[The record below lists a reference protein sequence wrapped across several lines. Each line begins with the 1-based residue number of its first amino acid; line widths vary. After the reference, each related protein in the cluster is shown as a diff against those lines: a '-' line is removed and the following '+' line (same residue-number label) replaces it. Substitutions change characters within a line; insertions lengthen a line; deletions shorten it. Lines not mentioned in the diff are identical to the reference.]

1 MKYVLVSGGV
11 ISGIGKAS
19 SSGLLLKTTGLKV
32 TAIKIDP
39 YLNVDAGTLGPLEH
53 GECFVLKDGGE
64 SDLDLGNYERYL
76 NLNLT
81 NENNITTGKIYK
93 AVIERERKGDYIG
106 RTVQVVPHIT
116 DAIQDWIQ
124 RVARIPVDDSSEE
137 PDVCIIELGGTVGD
151 IESMPFVEA
160 LTQFRYKVGKGN
172 LVNIHV
178 SYVPIIN
185 GEEKTKPTQHA
196 IRQMR
201 SAGLIPDLIACRCE
215 RALNE
220 ATTQKIARSCQVQF
234 EQVVTVRDIET
245 IYQVPL
251 LLEEQGLLDR
261 LREALMLDQLS
272 LPPTLVSKG
281 SNLWKVWKKTVV
293 SKPYLE
299 PVNIALV
306 GKYIALPDSYLS
318 VIKALEHSA
327 MRCNRKL
334 NLVWID
340 AEHLEDATLQSDPTT
355 YHRAWSQLTIASG
368 CVSGMVKAAKWAR
381 ECKVPYLGICLG
393 MQVAV
398 IEAAR
403 NICGYGDA
411 TSEEFD
417 ANAEHR
423 VVIFMPEGSKE
434 IMGGTMRLGTK
445 TTHFQPESEW
455 SKLRALYGDGA
466 VMEERHRHRYEV
478 NPDYVEEL
486 ERAGLNFIGKDET
499 GKRMEVVELK
509 DHPFFVGVQAHP
521 EFTSRVL
528 APSPTYLGFVAAST
542 GCLDQVIR
550 DIRQQKKLPNELVNG
565 VNEINL
571 DSLSAQQL
579 SQVKKQLDEELEHL
593 TSSFAQLHAA
603 QSKFRECLRCVQDRN
618 KSPALRESNP
628 ILVPLTNSLYVPGTL
643 SSASHVV
650 VDIGTGFYV
659 EKELKSAADFY
670 ENKVGELG
678 ASIKDLETIVQAK
691 TNNVRV
697 VEEVLRQKMAA
708 GAQTPPP

>member
-11 ISGIGKAS
+11 ISGIAS

-178 SYVPIIN
+178 SYVPIIH

-196 IRQMR
+196 IKQMR

-215 RALNE
+215 RALDE
-220 ATTQKIARSCQVQF
+220 ATTQKIARSCQVEFQ
-234 EQVVTVRDIET
+234 QVVTVRDIET

-251 LLEEQGLLDR
+251 LLEEQGLLHR

-272 LPPTLVSKG
+272 IPPALVHKG
-281 SNLWKVWKKTVV
+281 EGLWQLWKKTVV
-293 SKPYLE
+293 TKPYLE
-299 PVNIALV
+299 PVIIALV
-306 GKYIALPDSYLS
+306 GKYIALPDSICPGGFGGRG
-318 VIKALEHSA
+318 VA
-327 MRCNRKL
+327 
-334 NLVWID
+334 
-340 AEHLEDATLQSDPTT
+340 
-355 YHRAWSQLTIASG
+355 
-368 CVSGMVKAAKWAR
+368 GMVKAAKWAR
-381 ECKVPYLGICLG
+381 ECKIPYLGICLG

-398 IEAAR
+398 IEAAQ
-403 NICGYGDA
+403 NLCGYKDA

-445 TTHFQPESEW
+445 ATHFQAGSEW
-455 SKLRALYGDGA
+455 SKLRALYGDA
-466 VMEERHRHRYEV
+466 TVMEERHRHRYEV
-478 NPDYVEEL
+478 NPDYIEEL
-486 ERAGLNFIGKDET
+486 EKAGLNFVGKDES

-528 APSPTYLGFVAAST
+528 APSPTYLGFMAAST
-542 GCLDQVIR
+542 GCLDEVIQE
-550 DIRQQKKLPNELVNG
+550 IRKQKEQTNG
-565 VNEINL
+565 VVSGAE
-571 DSLSAQQL
+571 DS
-579 SQVKKQLDEELEHL
+579 VH
-593 TSSFAQLHAA
+593 F
-603 QSKFRECLRCVQDRN
+603 
-618 KSPALRESNP
+618 
-628 ILVPLTNSLYVPGTL
+628 
-643 SSASHVV
+643 
-650 VDIGTGFYV
+650 
-659 EKELKSAADFY
+659 
-670 ENKVGELG
+670 
-678 ASIKDLETIVQAK
+678 
-691 TNNVRV
+691 
-697 VEEVLRQKMAA
+697 
-708 GAQTPPP
+708 

>member
-11 ISGIGKAS
+11 ISGVGKGIIAS
-19 SSGLLLKTTGLKV
+19 SSGLLLKTFGLKV

-116 DAIQDWIQ
+116 NAIQEWIQ
-124 RVARIPVDDSSEE
+124 RVAKIPVDDSGEE

-178 SYVPIIN
+178 SYVPIIH

-215 RALNE
+215 RALDE
-220 ATTQKIARSCQVQF
+220 DTTQKIARSCQVEF
-234 EQVVTVRDIET
+234 KQVLTVRDIET

-251 LLEEQGLLDR
+251 LLEDQGLLER
-261 LREALMLDQLS
+261 LREGLMLDELTPSSTMVNKGQTLWQL
-272 LPPTLVSKG
+272 
-281 SNLWKVWKKTVV
+281 WKKTVV

-327 MRCNRKL
+327 MRCGRKL
-334 NLVWID
+334 NLAWID

-355 YHRAWSQLTIASG
+355 YHKAWSQLTIASG
-368 CVSGMVKAAKWAR
+368 CICPGGFGGRGVPGMVKAAKWAR
-381 ECKVPYLGICLG
+381 ECKIPYLGICLG

-398 IEAAR
+398 IEAAQ
-403 NICGYGDA
+403 NLCGYKNA

-417 ANAEHR
+417 AQAEHR
-423 VVIFMPEGSKE
+423 VIIFMPEGSKE

-445 TTHFQPESEW
+445 TTYFQPGSEW
-455 SKLRALYGDGA
+455 SKLRALYGDVDG
-466 VMEERHRHRYEV
+466 MEERHRHRYEV

-486 ERAGLNFIGKDET
+486 EKAGLNFIGKDET

-528 APSPTYLGFVAAST
+528 APSPTYLGFVAATT
-542 GCLDQVIR
+542 GCLDEVIQE
-550 DIRQQKKLPNELVNG
+550 IRQQKHTGKLVNG
-565 VNEINL
+565 V
-571 DSLSAQQL
+571 
-579 SQVKKQLDEELEHL
+579 DEGVH
-593 TSSFAQLHAA
+593 F
-603 QSKFRECLRCVQDRN
+603 
-618 KSPALRESNP
+618 
-628 ILVPLTNSLYVPGTL
+628 
-643 SSASHVV
+643 
-650 VDIGTGFYV
+650 
-659 EKELKSAADFY
+659 
-670 ENKVGELG
+670 
-678 ASIKDLETIVQAK
+678 
-691 TNNVRV
+691 
-697 VEEVLRQKMAA
+697 
-708 GAQTPPP
+708 